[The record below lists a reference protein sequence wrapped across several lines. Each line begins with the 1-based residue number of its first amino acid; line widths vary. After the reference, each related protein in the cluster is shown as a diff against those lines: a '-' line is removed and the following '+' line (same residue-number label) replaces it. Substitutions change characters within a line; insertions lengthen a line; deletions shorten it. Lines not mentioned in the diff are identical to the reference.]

1 MEEALIK
8 RVMPHSIEAEQSVVG
23 AMLMDKDAIT
33 AASEMI
39 SGSDFYESA
48 YGVIFDSMVELFNE
62 GKPVDLITL
71 QERLREK
78 EVPAEIASLEFVR
91 DLVTAVPTSANIKY
105 YAQIVADKSMMRRLI
120 KLNEEIENVCYAG
133 KEPLEAVLEKT
144 EKSVFELLQRRN
156 TGDYVPIRQV
166 VLNALERIEKASK
179 NKGTVTG
186 IPTGFIDLDYKLSG
200 LQPSD
205 LILVAARPSMG
216 KTAFVLNI
224 AQYVAFK
231 KKKSVAIFSLEMS
244 KEQLVNRLFSLESQV
259 DAQALRTG
267 NMKDSDWEKLIEGAG
282 IIGQS
287 QLIIDDT
294 PGISVSELRSKCRKY
309 KLEND
314 LDLIIIDYLQLMT
327 GSIGR
332 SSESRQQEISEISR
346 SLKGLARELNVPVIA
361 LSQLSRAV
369 EGRPDKR
376 PMLSD
381 LRESGAIEQD
391 ADVVMFIYRDEYY
404 NKDSEYKKQAE
415 IIIAKQRN
423 GPVGTVHLAW
433 LGEYTKFANL
443 SRQD

>member
-8 RVMPHSIEAEQSVVG
+8 RVMPHSVEAEQSVVG
-23 AMLMDKDAIT
+23 AMLMDKDAILT
-33 AASEMI
+33 ASEII
-39 SGSDFYESA
+39 SGQDFYQSA

-71 QERLREK
+71 QERLKEK
-78 EVPAEIASLEFVR
+78 DVPAEIASLEFVK
-91 DLVTAVPTSANIKY
+91 DLVTAVPTSANVKY
-105 YAQIVADKSMMRRLI
+105 YADIVSDKAMMRKLI
-120 KLNEEIENVCYAG
+120 KLNEEIANICYAG
-133 KEPLEAVLEKT
+133 KEPLESVLETT
-144 EKSVFELLQRRN
+144 EKSVFDLLQRRN
-156 TGDYVPIRQV
+156 TGDYVPIKDV
-166 VLNALERIEKASK
+166 VLNALDRIEKASK

-186 IPTGFIDLDYKLSG
+186 IPTGFVDLDYKLSG

-205 LILVAARPSMG
+205 LVLVAARPSMG

-224 AQYVAFK
+224 AQYIAFK
-231 KKKSVAIFSLEMS
+231 KEKGVAIFSLEMS

-287 QLIIDDT
+287 NLIIDDT

-309 KLEND
+309 KLEHG
-314 LDLIIIDYLQLMT
+314 LDVVIIDYLQLMT
-327 GSIGR
+327 GSIGK

-346 SLKGLARELNVPVIA
+346 SLKALARELSVPVIA

-369 EGRPDKR
+369 ESRPDKR

-404 NKDSEYKKQAE
+404 NKDSEYKRQAE

-443 SRQD
+443 SRQE